1 MNTLHL
7 NTRKTC
13 NTLSILALVAGLT
26 ACGGADEM
34 QDGPLPGTDAP
45 IVVTEDNSTK
55 IAGAALA
62 GYVANGLVWID
73 LRDNDT
79 LDGTEPFAYTD
90 SQGYF
95 SYNPNTG
102 IDYCAAQSAVLQQH
116 CLDIG
121 QSTGTVEIK
130 VAKGTQLFSST
141 PFVSVLTQLV
151 DLETARANYPALI
164 ALGAKPSGNSII
176 WQEQVSQRQVVMSPL
191 GTLAYYLPDE
201 TQVAEVIQAF
211 GLSASFDL
219 SNEATLSINFMEGL
233 SNTNDTVSK
242 ELVVANATIN
252 AIVDNF
258 TLNFDAAFT
267 SVDLGFDGFAINNAD
282 NVYKALAQ
290 VVVSAINADPAA
302 SPSTFDNKAL
312 QHFASNNALIN
323 VEQLLNAQDLMQANI
338 NDDYSGLELFNFPIQ
353 TPADSLI
360 MAQESVDLS
369 SAAVGVSL
377 NDSATIALL
386 VDFQSIQKFDA
397 KSLSRNATI
406 LQQLTLNEKM
416 LNLASQVFGETPIE
430 STLGSLMKN
439 ARNPITL
446 SGGTNLDIFSLKNAL
461 LRSELNPDETVD
473 AASSDEFILSDADA
487 LTIPGSYLSLSG
499 VQDGNEQ
506 GQLVV
511 YFDGASEDTSGS
523 ITMCVAYNNPSD
535 PSNNI
540 SGQRFTGS
548 WGFIG
553 ESGNRLSLLAEG
565 FRVQM
570 NILGETLGSEI
581 PLEQQVPSLQRNP
594 NEFYGQLGFSLNDDS
609 GSWHSDDA
617 SVSGDFGFRTI
628 ESIPNTDSQCAEAL
642 SLSF

>member
-1 MNTLHL
+1 MNTPYL
-7 NTRKTC
+7 NTHKTC
-13 NTLSILALVAGLT
+13 KTLSIIALVSGLT

-34 QDGPLPGTDAP
+34 QDGPLASPDTTILVA
-45 IVVTEDNSTK
+45 ENSSTK

-102 IDYCAAQSAVLQQH
+102 IDYCAAQSAVLKQH

-121 QSTGTVEIK
+121 QSTGSVEIK
-130 VAKGTQLFSST
+130 VAKGTQLFSGT

-151 DLETARANYPALI
+151 DLETARTHYPALI
-164 ALGAKPSGNSII
+164 ELGVKPSGNSII

-191 GTLAYYLPDE
+191 STLAYYLPDE
-201 TQVAEVIQAF
+201 IQIAEVIQAF
-211 GLSASFDL
+211 GMSTSFDL
-219 SNEATLSINFMEGL
+219 SNEETLSINFIEGL
-233 SNTNDTVSK
+233 NNSNDPVSK
-242 ELVVANATIN
+242 ELFVANSTIN

-258 TLNFDAAFT
+258 TLNFDAAFN

-282 NVYKALAQ
+282 NVYEALAQ
-290 VVVSAINADPAA
+290 VLVSAINADPAA
-302 SPSTFDNKAL
+302 SPSTVDDKTP
-312 QHFASNNALIN
+312 QHLAPYNALLN
-323 VEQLLNAQDLMQANI
+323 LDQLINAQDLMQANI

-360 MAQESVDLS
+360 IAQENVDLS
-369 SAAVGVSL
+369 SAAIGVSQ
-377 NDSATIALL
+377 NDAATIALL
-386 VDFQSIQKFDA
+386 VDFQSMQKFDA
-397 KSLSRNATI
+397 NSLSRNSNI
-406 LQQLTLNEKM
+406 LQQLALNEKM
-416 LNLASQVFGETPIE
+416 LNLAAQVFGETQIE
-430 STLGSLMKN
+430 SALGSLMKN
-439 ARNPITL
+439 ARNPITI
-446 SGGTNLDIFSLKNAL
+446 SGGTNLDTLGLKTAL
-461 LRSELNPDETVD
+461 LQSGLNPDETVD
-473 AASSDEFILSDADA
+473 AASDDEFLLSDVDT
-487 LTIPGSYLSLSG
+487 LSIPGSYLSLSG
-499 VQDGNEQ
+499 VQDSNEQ

-511 YFDGASEDTSGS
+511 YFDGAGGDTSGS

-535 PSNNI
+535 PSDNI

-548 WGFIG
+548 WGYIG
-553 ESGNRLSLLAEG
+553 DSGNRLSLLAEG

-581 PLEQQVPSLQRNP
+581 PLEQQIPSLQRNP
-594 NEFYGQLGFSLNDDS
+594 NELYGKLGFSLNDDR
-609 GSWHSDDA
+609 GSWHSDQA
-617 SVSGDFGFRTI
+617 SMSGDFGFRAI
-628 ESIPNTDSQCAEAL
+628 ESIPNTDSQCADAL